1 MTGRTDRGFGAG
13 GEWICEIEQVV
24 AVRPSSGG
32 WPAIF
37 LIIIII
43 SGGLAISL
51 CVLEQAIV
59 SRAVA
64 TTKLVATCEASATQ
78 HNTEAAAPSANL
90 ITHSAS

>member
-1 MTGRTDRGFGAG
+1 MTGWTDRGFGAG

-37 LIIIII
+37 LIIII

-51 CVLEQAIV
+51 FVLEQAIV